1 MKQIG
6 LTIAAL
12 ALTLGGCATG
22 SAGIHAEY
30 APVMMY
36 QGYSCQQLAMEDGRL
51 RGQVAALKG
60 EVDHDATN
68 DKIMTG
74 VGVVLFWPAL
84 FFIKGNGE
92 AESQYA
98 ELKGQHEAIQQ
109 AYMMKGCADP
119 NSPAN
124 AASANSAPPMVESH
138 NRF

>member
-1 MKQIG
+1 
-6 LTIAAL
+6 
-12 ALTLGGCATG
+12 
-22 SAGIHAEY
+22 
-30 APVMMY
+30 MMY
-36 QGYSCQQLAMEDGRL
+36 QGYSCQQMAMEDGRL

-124 AASANSAPPMVESH
+124 TAAANSAPPIIE
-138 NRF
+138 NRARF